1 MDDLIVLNPDASQLT
16 INLFSPDPTFVTDT
30 YSTILSA
37 SSPSVFL
44 SKTESLLQHMHDGSC
59 LCACLAIAAPRGHC
73 CCGRTAGDHWPGQD
87 SGRLLVMAGDA
98 ARAA

>member
-37 SSPSVFL
+37 SSPHI
-44 SKTESLLQHMHDGSC
+44 T
-59 LCACLAIAAPRGHC
+59 I
-73 CCGRTAGDHWPGQD
+73 
-87 SGRLLVMAGDA
+87 LVLPYFTNMYLPSPYSN
-98 ARAA
+98 R